1 MSELISFFREMLET
15 SRERIKTPITGAF
28 IFSFIA
34 YNWKPIVIFI
44 YSKQSI
50 ENTVELISSEYCSYW
65 TILAPLIISIIY
77 TTILPYGIMHIE
89 KFHTAAKKKRKD
101 IFNDVKEHELKKKAI
116 ILKLEKDNEDVR
128 SGNVEKSFLNDKIL
142 SLEKQVEISS
152 KHNSILND
160 KIIKLESD
168 NVDLNSR
175 NEFKSAEYEKLSK
188 ENNRLSTQNKRL
200 SIENNDL
207 SMTSAQLSIDNE
219 ALSIENERLSVENEQ
234 MIIDIENSI
243 DEDTYLYRTEIH
255 DDISGERFIDL
266 FSTDDDIYFNQLNK
280 DIKPSDKKQ
289 LKSIA
294 RSTQPKHNSIRFT
307 TDLRSKLEEYDLIN
321 YLDSSKDEFKFNLRG
336 LYFLK
341 EILN

>member
-255 DDISGERFIDL
+255 DDI
-266 FSTDDDIYFNQLNK
+266 YFNQLNK

-341 EILN
+341 EIL